1 MSEINRK
8 IQIKYT
14 LVQGTFWIF
23 MAAFSGFM
31 TPILQEKGFSDVQI
45 GILNADKCIS
55 MMIFQTILSC
65 ICDKYAKYISLKY
78 ILSVLGFV
86 GVIVIALFYYMPVNF
101 FGALI

>member
-55 MMIFQTILSC
+55 MMIFQTI
-65 ICDKYAKYISLKY
+65 
-78 ILSVLGFV
+78 
-86 GVIVIALFYYMPVNF
+86 
-101 FGALI
+101 